1 MSDEQQQTGGPIATG
16 CSKAILALAVGGL
29 ILMLCVS
36 GCFLAV
42 AHKIRHPFRDGG
54 GEQQQQ
60 QSDQQQGE
68 QQETGDVELQQ

>member
-1 MSDEQQQTGGPIATG
+1 MVADRIDRSPKEYVSI
-16 CSKAILALAVGGL
+16 SSLVAL
-29 ILMLCVS
+29 
-36 GCFLAV
+36 
-42 AHKIRHPFRDGG
+42 HNRRQPRHPFRDGG